1 MKKIQLIGAALLMSA
16 SSLFANA
23 AEISAEDFAKLSPK
37 EALEQSHAWHGKNY
51 AMVAITPNG
60 IEATFPDNQKV
71 VIPLQDE
78 FFVSIAP
85 YQKKTHE
92 CSYHVPTGCTGE
104 MMGKKIQLKIIDQK
118 TNEVIKDE
126 QIEVQKDGFVDL
138 WLPKD
143 KEFLVEFDYKGKK
156 ASQLIPTGK
165 NDLTCIT
172 TMQLKK

>member
-1 MKKIQLIGAALLMSA
+1 MKKIQLMGAALLISA
-16 SSLFANA
+16 SSVFANA
-23 AEISAEDFAKLSPK
+23 AEISAKDFAKLSPK
-37 EALEQSHAWHGKNY
+37 EAIEQAHEWRGKNY
-51 AMVAITPNG
+51 AMVAVTPNG
-60 IEATFPDNQKV
+60 IEATFKDNQQV

-85 YQKKTHE
+85 YENKTHD

-104 MMGKKIQLKIIDQK
+104 MMGKKIQLKITDQK
-118 TNEVIKDE
+118 TGVVIKDE

-143 KEFLVEFDYKGKK
+143 KEFLIEFDYKDKK
-156 ASQLIPTGK
+156 ASQIIPTGK